1 MEIQCASSGLWNALP
16 DKHYA
21 KHCKI
26 RINSVDKL
34 DSGSEKINTF
44 IGKLMNN
51 KICIFNLSIH
61 FNFLFLSRLFVSNG
75 YSSQFK

>member
-16 DKHYA
+16 DKNYA

-34 DSGSEKINTF
+34 DSGNEKINAF
-44 IGKLMNN
+44 IGKL
-51 KICIFNLSIH
+51 L
-61 FNFLFLSRLFVSNG
+61 
-75 YSSQFK
+75 